1 MTTLYFYLL
10 VGVLSVA
17 FALRAPGLVRHWRD
31 PLVRSV
37 SLLLPLGAAV
47 FFFAA
52 PPTISQVNALTGV
65 PNFSVPLVYGIVTAA
80 SAALVNLTITWRGG
94 PENRRRA
101 ATRWCVGIY
110 GAVIATQ
117 FTLFALGDASEERL
131 RDFDTYYAT
140 TPYVR
145 EMVVLCVLS
154 YGLANLVLARL
165 CWRWSREVPGLL
177 RSGLLLIVTGSVLSL
192 GYVACKLLAIGARWA
207 GQDWDGVSTTVAPTV
222 SSLASLLQCVGLAL
236 PSASQGVT
244 SLWNRWSRYRR
255 LRPLWVTMR
264 AVTPYELVRIPWGSS
279 LGKRQLRRTCDIRD
293 GLRLIAPRLGRRAG
307 EEEQPEALPGA
318 LKPNAAR
325 HIAMVAA
332 AFEALRAAQA
342 DQAACS
348 LEDMLSGDDEQLL
361 RLSDALR
368 VMAVPDRAPGRESG
382 WPSPFEG
389 TFAGPFEGP
398 FEGPSE
404 LVGPLPDTPPP
415 HPGHTDG

>member
-1 MTTLYFYLL
+1 MTSVYFYLL
-10 VGVLSVA
+10 VGVLCAA
-17 FALRAPGLVRHWRD
+17 FALRAPALLRHWRD

-80 SAALVNLTITWRGG
+80 SAALVNLTIIWRGG
-94 PENRRRA
+94 PEERRRC
-101 ATRWCVGIY
+101 ATRWCVGVY
-110 GAVIATQ
+110 GAVIAAQ
-117 FTLFALGDASEERL
+117 SALFALGDASDERL

-140 TPYVR
+140 TPYLR

-165 CWRWSREVPGLL
+165 CWRWAREVPGLL

-192 GYVACKLLAIGARWA
+192 GYVACKFLAIGARWT
-207 GQDWDGVSTTVAPTV
+207 GHDWDGVSTTVAPTV

-244 SLWNRWSRYRR
+244 SLWRRWSRYRR
-255 LRPLWVTMR
+255 LRPLWLTMR
-264 AVTPYELVRIPWGSS
+264 AVTPYELVRIPWWSS

-293 GLRLIAPRLGRRAG
+293 GLRLIAPRLDRGAEQGGRGDAR
-307 EEEQPEALPGA
+307 PGA
-318 LKPNAAR
+318 LKPDAAR
-325 HIAMVAA
+325 HVALVAA
-332 AFEALRAAQA
+332 AFAALRGTRPGQA
-342 DQAACS
+342 DPS
-348 LEDMLSGDDEQLL
+348 LEDMLAGDDAQLV

-368 VMAVPDRAPGRESG
+368 VLAVLDHPSGRESG
-382 WPSPFEG
+382 ARG
-389 TFAGPFEGP
+389 AALRRG
-398 FEGPSE
+398 
-404 LVGPLPDTPPP
+404 
-415 HPGHTDG
+415 

>member
-1 MTTLYFYLL
+1 MTTVYFYLL

-17 FALRAPGLVRHWRD
+17 FALRAPALVRHWRD

-52 PPTISQVNALTGV
+52 PPTISQVNALTGI

-80 SAALVNLTITWRGG
+80 SAALINLTITWRGG
-94 PENRRRA
+94 PRDRRRT
-101 ATRWCVGIY
+101 ATRWCVGVY
-110 GAVIATQ
+110 GALIATQ

-145 EMVVLCVLS
+145 EMVVLCVLA

-177 RSGLLLIVTGSVLSL
+177 RTGLLLIVTGSALSL
-192 GYVACKLLAIGARWA
+192 GYVVCKLTAIGARWA
-207 GQDWDGVSTTVAPTV
+207 GHDWDGVSTTVAPTV

-236 PSASQGVT
+236 PSASQCVM
-244 SLWNRWSRYRR
+244 SLWRRWSQYRR
-255 LRPLWVTMR
+255 LRPLWLTMR
-264 AVTPYELVRIPWGSS
+264 AVTPYELVPIPWGSS

-293 GLRLIAPRLGRRAG
+293 GLRLIAPRLDHHAQEGGRAD
-307 EEEQPEALPGA
+307 ALPA
-318 LKPNAAR
+318 TLHPDAAR
-325 HIAMVAA
+325 HVALVVAA
-332 AFEALRAAQA
+332 FGTLHGTGA
-342 DQAACS
+342 DTAECS
-348 LEDMLSGDDEQLL
+348 LESMLSGDDEQLV

-368 VMAVPDRAPGRESG
+368 VLAVPDHTGSPDSGR
-382 WPSPFEG
+382 PSPLER
-389 TFAGPFEGP
+389 T
-398 FEGPSE
+398 SDR
-404 LVGPLPDTPPP
+404 V
-415 HPGHTDG
+415 

>member
-1 MTTLYFYLL
+1 MTTVYFYLL

-17 FALRAPGLVRHWRD
+17 FALRAPALVRHWRD

-65 PNFSVPLVYGIVTAA
+65 PNFSVPLVYGTVTAA
-80 SAALVNLTITWRGG
+80 SAALINLTITWRGG
-94 PENRRRA
+94 PRDRRRA
-101 ATRWCVGIY
+101 ATRWCVGVY
-110 GAVIATQ
+110 GALIVTQ

-145 EMVVLCVLS
+145 EMVVLCVLA

-177 RSGLLLIVTGSVLSL
+177 RTGLLLIVTGSVLSL
-192 GYVACKLLAIGARWA
+192 GYVACKLTAIGARWA
-207 GQDWDGVSTTVAPTV
+207 GHDWDGVSTTVAPTM

-236 PSASQGVT
+236 PSTSQCVM
-244 SLWNRWSRYRR
+244 SLWRRWLQYRR
-255 LRPLWVTMR
+255 LRPLWLTMR

-293 GLRLIAPRLGRRAG
+293 GLRLIAPRLDRHAQEAVRAD
-307 EEEQPEALPGA
+307 ALPGP
-318 LKPNAAR
+318 LKPDAAR
-325 HIAMVAA
+325 HVAMVVA
-332 AFEALRAAQA
+332 AFDTLHGTGA
-342 DQAACS
+342 DPGECS
-348 LEDMLSGDDEQLL
+348 LESMLSGDDEQLV

-368 VMAVPDRAPGRESG
+368 VLAVPDRTRSPDSGR
-382 WPSPFEG
+382 PSL
-389 TFAGPFEGP
+389 
-398 FEGPSE
+398 SE
-404 LVGPLPDTPPP
+404 RTSDRV
-415 HPGHTDG
+415 